1 MSFKPRCDVIN
12 EPHDP
17 TTAEDDDKVI
27 MNMIKLFVARGPK
40 GENRNPV
47 EDVASSDALILMHH
61 PNNPT

>member
-1 MSFKPRCDVIN
+1 MSFQPRCGVIN

-27 MNMIKLFVARGPK
+27 MNMIKRFVARGPK
-40 GENRNPV
+40 GENRNPDG
-47 EDVASSDALILMHH
+47 DVASSDALILMHH